1 VQIGLDQV
9 LLLYGK
15 AQVEIEILRSEVARL
30 QALVEASEV
39 IKEPDT
45 QPVGVS
51 KT

>member
-1 VQIGLDQV
+1 VQISLDQV

-15 AQVEIEILRSEVARL
+15 AQVEIEVLRSEVARL

-39 IKEPDT
+39 IKEPGI
-45 QPVGVS
+45 QPVEVP